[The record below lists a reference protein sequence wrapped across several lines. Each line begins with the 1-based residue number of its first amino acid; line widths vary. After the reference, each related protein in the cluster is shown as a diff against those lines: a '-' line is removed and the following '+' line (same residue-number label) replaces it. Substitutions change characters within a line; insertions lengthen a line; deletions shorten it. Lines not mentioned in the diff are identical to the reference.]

1 MNRGAAWVSLAV
13 IVAISLYV
21 FVGDSLKVDQ
31 RLSTAST
38 YAALMIALLFALPV
52 LIDIATGKIDIS
64 AVLEESGGGASMSRF
79 QLMIFTFVIASCFVL
94 IVIHTQKFPEVR
106 PDILELLGISA
117 TTYAVSKGIQAGSDL
132 PSKTAD
138 STSQPKDPAADEQH

>member
-1 MNRGAAWVSLAV
+1 MNRAAAWVSLAV
-13 IVAISLYV
+13 IVVISLYV

-64 AVLEESGGGASMSRF
+64 AVLEESGGGASM
-79 QLMIFTFVIASCFVL
+79 
-94 IVIHTQKFPEVR
+94 
-106 PDILELLGISA
+106 
-117 TTYAVSKGIQAGSDL
+117 
-132 PSKTAD
+132 
-138 STSQPKDPAADEQH
+138 